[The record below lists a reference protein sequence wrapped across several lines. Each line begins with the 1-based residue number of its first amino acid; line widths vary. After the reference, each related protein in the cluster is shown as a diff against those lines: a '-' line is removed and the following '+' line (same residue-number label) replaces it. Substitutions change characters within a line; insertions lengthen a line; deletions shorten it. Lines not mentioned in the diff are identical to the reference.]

1 MIAIDARHMRNRRTG
16 LLHTTLSK
24 LTAIPFPLLR
34 RDTAVE
40 ALAYF
45 AISMVNVSAF
55 VVVVLSPESPTQ
67 ATNRDPPHD
76 KINP

>member
-1 MIAIDARHMRNRRTG
+1 
-16 LLHTTLSK
+16 
-24 LTAIPFPLLR
+24 
-34 RDTAVE
+34 
-40 ALAYF
+40 
-45 AISMVNVSAF
+45 